1 MAWLQKKVIVRWL
14 DAGDRRVPPK
24 TPGSRRVRVKSK
36 NWYMC
41 WRDGTRKRMIPLFSD
56 KKASE
61 AEMRKRVAE
70 GERRQA
76 GLDTG
81 LHADMQRPIGEQ
93 LAAYLA
99 SLRTQDYSDFYVKES
114 ERILNLI
121 IQGQGIGTLATFT
134 VDRLDAHLNAMTGA
148 AATKR
153 STAAWLRRSSAGCSP
168 STAGRT
174 TRWQRQFA
182 RTGRR
187 CESGGLCPRSRSRS
201 CWTPL
206 AAARWRSRPSTG
218 AGRNNTGEGRREFAA
233 KVRPEVRERLVRL
246 GRERAL
252 IYKTALFTGLRRGE
266 LTALR
271 VGHLCL
277 DAKPNAALQLPE
289 EFTKNGQEARLLLLP
304 DLAAEL
310 RQWIADTGKSTG
322 DLLFVVPG
330 KIVNIMKRDLIAA
343 GIDYKD
349 TLGRF
354 SDFHALRGTGN
365 TLLGKAGVHPSIR
378 QKFMRH
384 SDIKLTT
391 GTYDDKEQ
399 YELAPVVEAFGKYEI
414 E

>member
-148 AATKR
+148 AATKKKHR
-153 STAAWLRRSSAGCSP
+153 SMASAFIGWVFAKHRRSDN
-168 STAGRT
+168 
-174 TRWQRQFA
+174 
-182 RTGRR
+182 
-187 CESGGLCPRSRSRS
+187 
-201 CWTPL
+201 PL
-206 AAARWRSRPSTG
+206 AAAIRPNGPAVRKRRALSEVEVQKLLDAARSRPLAVASVNRG
-218 AGRNNTGEGRREFAA
+218 GRNNTGEGRREFAA

-310 RQWIADTGKSTG
+310 RQWIADTGKTAG

-349 TLGRF
+349 ALGRF

>member
-14 DAGDRRVPPK
+14 DAEDRRVTPK
-24 TPGSRRVRVKSK
+24 TPGARRVKVKSK

-41 WRDGTRKRMIPLFSD
+41 WRDGNRKRMIPLFSD

-81 LHADMQRPIGEQ
+81 LHADMQKPISEQ
-93 LAAYLA
+93 LAAYIA
-99 SLRTQDYSDFYVKES
+99 SMRTENYSDYYVTEA
-114 ERILNLI
+114 ERIINLI
-121 IQGQGIGTLATFT
+121 IEGQGIATLATFT
-134 VDRLDAHLNAMTGA
+134 VDKLDAHLNAMTTA
-148 AATKR
+148 AATKKKHR
-153 STAAWLRRSSAGCSP
+153 SMASAFMGWVYKKHRRSDNPMASAIRPEGQQVRKRRALKEGEVQRLLDAARRRPLES
-168 STAGRT
+168 ALVNRGGRNNNGAV
-174 TRWQRQFA
+174 RRQFA
-182 RTGRR
+182 
-187 CESGGLCPRSRSRS
+187 
-201 CWTPL
+201 
-206 AAARWRSRPSTG
+206 A
-218 AGRNNTGEGRREFAA
+218 N
-233 KVRPEVRERLVRL
+233 VRPEVRERLVRL

-266 LTALR
+266 LTVLR
-271 VGHLCL
+271 VGHLDL
-277 DAKPNAALQLPE
+277 DAKPNATLQLPE

-310 RQWIADTGKSTG
+310 RQWIADTGKNTG
-322 DLLFVVPG
+322 DLLFVVPSR
-330 KIVNIMKRDLIAA
+330 IVGIMKRDLKAA

-349 TLGRF
+349 ALGRF

-399 YELAPVVEAFGKYEI
+399 YELAPVVEAFEKYDI